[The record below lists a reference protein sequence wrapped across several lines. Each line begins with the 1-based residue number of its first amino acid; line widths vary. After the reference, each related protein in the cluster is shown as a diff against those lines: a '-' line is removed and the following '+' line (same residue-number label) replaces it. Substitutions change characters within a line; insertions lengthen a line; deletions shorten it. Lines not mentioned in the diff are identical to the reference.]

1 MGNEKCQ
8 GCISSLCHFLLFRTS
23 IKLISPLQTSYQLS
37 WASHRPFTAS
47 FPSVSQVTKPGE
59 ATVISGKQCMLSA
72 GQCWGWTTRLTPCR
86 SFLLN
91 SCMFGFSESLNFQ
104 HRVWSREERGCV
116 APGTCAQCRGPKG
129 CKDWGCVS
137 AWMHRGKQGVC
148 FQLAYKCLQMESAVV
163 LAPFQCLPGRTLPWA
178 VPLCEQVR
186 VLQQGLRCSCTHRW
200 PQYLAASVSFLLV
213 RGVTDTAQGTA
224 GKQCSVG
231 KA

>member
-1 MGNEKCQ
+1 MSRLYKLTMPLPFIQNFHQINFPPADLLPAFLGLPQTFYCLLP
-8 GCISSLCHFLLFRTS
+8 LCEPGHQAWWSNSDQRQAVYVVSRTVLGMS
-23 IKLISPLQTSYQLS
+23 
-37 WASHRPFTAS
+37 
-47 FPSVSQVTKPGE
+47 
-59 ATVISGKQCMLSA
+59 
-72 GQCWGWTTRLTPCR
+72 LTPCR

-129 CKDWGCVS
+129 CKGWGCVS

-163 LAPFQCLPGRTLPWA
+163 LAPFQCLPGRTLPRA

-224 GKQCSVG
+224 GKQGSVG